1 MAALVIKWVLMLLFR
16 WVRPQDALN
25 GCVFPG
31 KRTSNCGLSSNLIQR
46 AADVTIKERR
56 KLILVSRETPLS
68 AIYLEN
74 MLRLS
79 RLGVVMMP
87 PVPAFYN
94 KPASLD
100 DVINHHIGRILD
112 RLDIEHDFIRR
123 WQ

>member
-1 MAALVIKWVLMLLFR
+1 M
-16 WVRPQDALN
+16 
-25 GCVFPG
+25 
-31 KRTSNCGLSSNLIQR
+31 QR

-68 AIYLEN
+68 AIHLEN

-112 RLDIEHDFIRR
+112 RLDIEHDLR